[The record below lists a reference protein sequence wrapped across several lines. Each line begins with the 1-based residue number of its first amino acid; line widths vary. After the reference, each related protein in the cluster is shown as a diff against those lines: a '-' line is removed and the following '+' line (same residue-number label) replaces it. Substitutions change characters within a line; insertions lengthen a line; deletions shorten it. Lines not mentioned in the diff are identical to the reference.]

1 MLVYIIVSIPA
12 SFLGIYDAVNTTE
25 SINWLGYSLAFIVTL
40 IATYITAK
48 LILNKLRV
56 DHFIYFSIYCLIVS
70 GIAITLYFI

>member
-40 IATYITAK
+40 IATYITTTYPK
-48 LILNKLRV
+48 Q
-56 DHFIYFSIYCLIVS
+56 
-70 GIAITLYFI
+70 T